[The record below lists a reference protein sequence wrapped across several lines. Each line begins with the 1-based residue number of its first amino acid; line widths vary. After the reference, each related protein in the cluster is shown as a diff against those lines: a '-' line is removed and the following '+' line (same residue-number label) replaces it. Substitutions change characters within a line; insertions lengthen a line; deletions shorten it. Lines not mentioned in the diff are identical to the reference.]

1 MPFLAIYGGSNSV
14 YNDSR
19 DWTQCFQATL
29 VAVVAV
35 VVVPVVSPVA
45 PVAPCA
51 GLGGFMTTDLRQFVL
66 LMVQRSGVHQLR
78 LVVYPFIPLKNDRF
92 YTFQGPDSAGFLNH
106 QQ

>member
-1 MPFLAIYGGSNSV
+1 MPLLAIYGGSNSI

-35 VVVPVVSPVA
+35 VVPVVAPVA

-51 GLGGFMTTDLRQFVL
+51 GLGGFMTTDLKQLVL
-66 LMVQRSGVHQLR
+66 LMVQRSGVHQ
-78 LVVYPFIPLKNDRF
+78 FE
-92 YTFQGPDSAGFLNH
+92 Q
-106 QQ
+106 

>member
-1 MPFLAIYGGSNSV
+1 MGSYNATTYLDGLFNAIFDIYGGSNSI
-14 YNDSR
+14 YKDSR

-35 VVVPVVSPVA
+35 VVVPVVAPVA

-51 GLGGFMTTDLRQFVL
+51 GLGGFMTTDLRQLVL

-78 LVVYPFIPLKNDRF
+78 LVVYPIKK
-92 YTFQGPDSAGFLNH
+92 
-106 QQ
+106 